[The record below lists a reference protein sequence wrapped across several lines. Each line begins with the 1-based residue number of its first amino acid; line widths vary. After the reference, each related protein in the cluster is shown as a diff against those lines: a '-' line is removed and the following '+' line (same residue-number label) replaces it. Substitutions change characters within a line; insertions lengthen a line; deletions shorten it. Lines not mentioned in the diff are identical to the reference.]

1 MTPDTWKVKVIEYET
16 GETVKTFEAVTERA
30 ANRLDDGL
38 NINLNHA
45 EFYTVIEPPKPK
57 GEPS

>member
-1 MTPDTWKVKVIEYET
+1 MTTDTWKVKVIDSET

-38 NINLNHA
+38 NINLDHGRY
-45 EFYTVIEPPKPK
+45 YTSIEAPK
-57 GEPS
+57 GLS